1 MTDYNTDNMIAIAN
15 DNVIQ
20 AREFW
25 NAKVYKIIQNFEYG
39 RITMESLVD
48 ELALMG
54 YEKEQV
60 WALIAVELYEDTPYE
75 DALNKFENMVDKA
88 VLV

>member
-1 MTDYNTDNMIAIAN
+1 
-15 DNVIQ
+15 VIQ

-25 NAKVYKIIQNFEYG
+25 NAKVNKIIQNFEYG

-60 WALIAVELYEDTPYE
+60 WALIAEDE
-75 DALNKFENMVDKA
+75 DY
-88 VLV
+88 

>member
-1 MTDYNTDNMIAIAN
+1 MIEVAN

-25 NAKVYKIIQNFEYG
+25 NAKVNKIIQNFEYG
-39 RITMESLVD
+39 RITMEGMVD
-48 ELALMG
+48 ELVLMG

-60 WALIAVELYEDTPYE
+60 WALISEDE
-75 DALNKFENMVDKA
+75 DY
-88 VLV
+88 

>member
-1 MTDYNTDNMIAIAN
+1 MIAVAN
-15 DNVIQ
+15 DNVVQ

-25 NAKVYKIIQNFEYG
+25 NAKVNKIIQKFEYG
-39 RITMESLVD
+39 RITMEDLVD

-60 WALIAVELYEDTPYE
+60 WALISEDE
-75 DALNKFENMVDKA
+75 DY
-88 VLV
+88 

>member
-1 MTDYNTDNMIAIAN
+1 MIEVAN

-25 NAKVYKIIQNFEYG
+25 NAKVNKIILNFEYG
-39 RITMESLVD
+39 QITMEGLVH

-60 WALIAVELYEDTPYE
+60 WALISEDE
-75 DALNKFENMVDKA
+75 DY
-88 VLV
+88 

>member
-1 MTDYNTDNMIAIAN
+1 MIEVAN

-25 NAKVYKIIQNFEYG
+25 NAKVNKIIQNFEYG
-39 RITMESLVD
+39 RITMKGMVD

-60 WALIAVELYEDTPYE
+60 WALISEDE
-75 DALNKFENMVDKA
+75 DY
-88 VLV
+88 

>member
-1 MTDYNTDNMIAIAN
+1 MIAIAN

-25 NAKVYKIIQNFEYG
+25 NAKVNKIIQNFEYG

-60 WALIAVELYEDTPYE
+60 WALIAEDE
-75 DALNKFENMVDKA
+75 DY
-88 VLV
+88 

>member
-1 MTDYNTDNMIAIAN
+1 MIEVAN

-25 NAKVYKIIQNFEYG
+25 NAKVNKIIQNFEYG

-60 WALIAVELYEDTPYE
+60 WALIAEDE
-75 DALNKFENMVDKA
+75 DY
-88 VLV
+88 